1 MGNSISYNKHKQ
13 RNDGLIYGSVALVV
27 AAGIAYLIYYLL
39 LPAPILYG
47 CSMPDPK
54 DKDQSGCVPLSKDK
68 GGIYKNIT
76 DCKCWTCPTG
86 DDVRN
91 ENCAFSTTGGTKAF
105 KTDCGNQ
112 ACYKWGCTE

>member
-47 CSMPDPK
+47 CVKPTDPQN
-54 DKDQSGCVPLSKDK
+54 QSGCIALSKDK
-68 GGIYKNIT
+68 GGKYKKLT

-86 DDVRN
+86 VN
-91 ENCAFSTTGGTKAF
+91 VSNKNCDFAPTSGTMASEK
-105 KTDCGNQ
+105 DCDNQ
-112 ACYKWGCTE
+112 ACYKWGCTN